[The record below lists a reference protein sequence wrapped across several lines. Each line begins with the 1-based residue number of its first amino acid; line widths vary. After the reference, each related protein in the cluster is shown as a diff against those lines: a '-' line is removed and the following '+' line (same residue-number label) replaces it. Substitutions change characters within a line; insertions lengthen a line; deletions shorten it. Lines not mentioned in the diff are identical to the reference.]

1 MVSNWIFIVGSG
13 YLERP
18 ELEEVMNNVAQ
29 DLGVDVYI

>member
-1 MVSNWIFIVGSG
+1 MIFVGSG

-29 DLGVDVYI
+29 DLGVDVK